1 MSRLYKKYRS
11 EIAPKLQKEFNLSSI
26 MSVPAISKIVISSG
40 VGQAIENPKL
50 IDTVKKT
57 LSEITGQT
65 PVVTRA
71 KKAIAGFKL
80 RADLPIGVMVTLRRQ
95 YMYEFLDRFIN
106 ASMGRI
112 RDFHGISPKS
122 FDSTGNL
129 NIGIK
134 EHNIFPEI
142 STENLENMHGLQVT
156 IVFNSHNKEHNFR
169 LMQELGLPFEKTSK

>member
-1 MSRLYKKYRS
+1 MSRLLIKYRS
-11 EIAPKLQKEFNLSSI
+11 EIAPKLQKEFGLSSI
-26 MSVPAISKIVISSG
+26 MAVPKMTKIVISSG
-40 VGQAIENPKL
+40 AGQAIENPKF
-50 IDTVKKT
+50 IDTIKKT
-57 LSEITGQT
+57 LTDITGQA

-80 RADLPIGVMVTLRRQ
+80 RANLPIGVMVTLRHSR
-95 YMYEFLDRFIN
+95 MYEFLDRFIN

-122 FDSTGNL
+122 FDSSGNL

-156 IVFNSHNKEHNFR
+156 IVFNSKNRDHNFR
-169 LMQELGLPFEKTSK
+169 LMQELGLPFEKSAK

>member
-1 MSRLYKKYRS
+1 MSRLLIKYQS
-11 EIAPKLQKEFNLSSI
+11 EIAPKLQKEFGFSSI
-26 MSVPAISKIVISSG
+26 MAVPKMTKIVLSSG
-40 VGQAIENPKL
+40 AGQAIENPKL
-50 IDTVKKT
+50 IDTIKKT
-57 LSEITGQT
+57 LTDITGQS

-80 RADLPIGVMVTLRRQ
+80 RANLPIGVMVTLRHNR
-95 YMYEFLDRFIN
+95 MYEFLDRFIN

-122 FDSTGNL
+122 FDSSGNL

-156 IVFNSHNKEHNFR
+156 IVFSSNNRDHNFR
-169 LMQELGLPFEKTSK
+169 LMQELGLPFEKNDK